1 MHIKIQEYIKI
12 NRSGVSN
19 RDKTEQVYCWDDA
32 AWQQSTQPLGC
43 RTKAGSGGGGGGVL
57 LGLPGFYRPTPE
69 QLHFNIETCQP
80 QKKIYIKKP
89 QTNRQL
95 LVGHVWSGF
104 FSPCK

>member
-43 RTKAGSGGGGGGVL
+43 RTKAGSRGGGVGCFWVCL
-57 LGLPGFYRPTPE
+57 DFTDQHLS
-69 QLHFNIETCQP
+69 NCIS
-80 QKKIYIKKP
+80 I
-89 QTNRQL
+89 
-95 LVGHVWSGF
+95 
-104 FSPCK
+104 